1 MSLCNTN
8 RLTNLSSNLYFVWEK
23 CLNWCWKYRVSHC
36 GQNVWIVT
44 ENIVCGQNVWIVTEN
59 IAYKVQCVLH
69 ELDIKFKKETIRIV
83 CCRLVDKKMSFHVG
97 NFTMQNILVYHI
109 TKLFI
114 ESIKYILIVGLK
126 IFYSETA
133 WPHEPKLRKSIDAW
147 KVLYKEC
154 SFRPDS
160 YTNMATVGNS
170 CFLLF
175 LKNLLPIN
183 QVVKWTEI
191 W

>member
-1 MSLCNTN
+1 MFELMLKISCVPLWAKYVDCY
-8 RLTNLSSNLYFVWEK
+8 RKYCVSHWAKYVD
-23 CLNWCWKYRVSHC
+23 CYRKYRVSHC
-36 GQNVWIVT
+36 GQNMWIVT

-69 ELDIKFKKETIRIV
+69 KLDIKFKKETIRIV

-133 WPHEPKLRKSIDAW
+133 
-147 KVLYKEC
+147 
-154 SFRPDS
+154 
-160 YTNMATVGNS
+160 
-170 CFLLF
+170 
-175 LKNLLPIN
+175 
-183 QVVKWTEI
+183 
-191 W
+191 